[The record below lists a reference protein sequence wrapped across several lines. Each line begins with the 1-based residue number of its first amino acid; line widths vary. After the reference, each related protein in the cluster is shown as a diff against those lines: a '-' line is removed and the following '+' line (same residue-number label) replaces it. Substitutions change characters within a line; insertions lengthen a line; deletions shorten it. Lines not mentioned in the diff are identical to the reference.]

1 MRISD
6 WSSTCAL
13 PIYGHKGGDEVLIEL
28 AKRVSRGVRD
38 IDLVSRYGGEE
49 FVIVMPDAD
58 IEVAVAVAER
68 VRGLVADQGF
78 AVSGAADKLPVTISI
93 GVATTRDPTETTEAL
108 IGRADEA
115 LYQAKG
121 RGRNCVAAVEVD
133 LRGNRDR
140 KSTRLNSSH

>member
-1 MRISD
+1 MQAHLDRKIMEIREKVKPVSVLMFD
-6 WSSTCAL
+6 IDKFKSINDS
-13 PIYGHKGGDEVLIEL
+13 YGHKGGDEVLIEL

-78 AVSGAADKLPVTISI
+78 TVSGAADKL
-93 GVATTRDPTETTEAL
+93 
-108 IGRADEA
+108 
-115 LYQAKG
+115 
-121 RGRNCVAAVEVD
+121 
-133 LRGNRDR
+133 DR
-140 KSTRLNSSH
+140 KSVV

>member
-1 MRISD
+1 MNAHLDRKIMEIAETVKPVSVLMFD
-6 WSSTCAL
+6 IDKFKNINDS
-13 PIYGHKGGDEVLIEL
+13 YGHKAGDEVLTEL

-58 IEVAVAVAER
+58 VEVALGVAER

-78 AVSGAADKLPVTISI
+78 MVS
-93 GVATTRDPTETTEAL
+93 
-108 IGRADEA
+108 
-115 LYQAKG
+115 
-121 RGRNCVAAVEVD
+121 
-133 LRGNRDR
+133 DR

>member
-6 WSSTCAL
+6 WSSDVCSSDLIAETVKPVSVL
-13 PIYGHKGGDEVLIEL
+13 MFDIDKFKSINDSYGHKGGDEVLIEL

-78 AVSGAADKLPVTISI
+78 AVSGARSEEHTSELQSLMRIS
-93 GVATTRDPTETTEAL
+93 
-108 IGRADEA
+108 
-115 LYQAKG
+115 Y
-121 RGRNCVAAVEVD
+121 AVFC
-133 LRGNRDR
+133 LKKNKKRH
-140 KSTRLNSSH
+140 T

>member
-68 VRGLVADQGF
+68 VSGLVADQGF
-78 AVSGAADKLPVTISI
+78 AVSGAADKMPVPIPI
-93 GVATTRDPTETTEAL
+93 GVATTRDPTGTTETL
-108 IGRADEA
+108 NGRADEA
-115 LYQAKG
+115 LSPAQG
-121 RGRNCVAAVEVD
+121 RGRQAGRDAGRE
-133 LRGNRDR
+133 RGG
-140 KSTRLNSSH
+140 TEGGI

>member
-1 MRISD
+1 
-6 WSSTCAL
+6 
-13 PIYGHKGGDEVLIEL
+13 
-28 AKRVSRGVRD
+28 
-38 IDLVSRYGGEE
+38 
-49 FVIVMPDAD
+49 MPDAD

-93 GVATTRDPTETTEAL
+93 GVATTRDPTETTGAL

-133 LRGNRDR
+133 LRGNRNASGR
-140 KSTRLNSSH
+140 RSEEHTSELQSLMRISYATFCLKKKK